1 MPSGKIGPRNP
12 LPASPPWTQSNQAN
26 NTCPTSARH
35 AGGYHP
41 SGILLTVLQISWV
54 GVMHL
59 VSLQCQFLRPPRGT
73 GSVSLHDKKHI
84 SKLFKGPF
92 ESLPHQTRVSQIVA
106 FPKHSTVFGRSQSP
120 KSLFST
126 LSFSTFIFLAKGSKQ
141 GQLHR
146 HVTCQT
152 GPHTWK
158 GPAPDLMFCCCCLE
172 FNTLTGG
179 PTFSFHFV
187 LGPGNCVAY
196 PGPKTCGT
204 GSQSHFLVN
213 LHTRYGILRTTLTTT
228 LTAKVKTVPS

>member
-1 MPSGKIGPRNP
+1 MLVSQASKRHWVCVSSWQETHFKALQGSLWTTSPLDLGELDSSIPKAQHSFRKITIP
-12 LPASPPWTQSNQAN
+12 
-26 NTCPTSARH
+26 
-35 AGGYHP
+35 
-41 SGILLTVLQISWV
+41 QIS
-54 GVMHL
+54 L
-59 VSLQCQFLRPPRGT
+59 LY
-73 GSVSLHDKKHI
+73 
-84 SKLFKGPF
+84 SKLFYF
-92 ESLPHQTRVSQIVA
+92 Y
-106 FPKHSTVFGRSQSP
+106 
-120 KSLFST
+120 
-126 LSFSTFIFLAKGSKQ
+126 FLAKGSKQ

-204 GSQSHFLVN
+204 GSWSHFLVN

-228 LTAKVKTVPS
+228 LTAKVKTGRVPS